1 MKKISERIIATAS
14 TFIFVFLGS
23 YLSILA
29 YGEIMAGT
37 NTQQLVTTGIML
49 TGVLGISLF
58 SIIFTVNSFRSYR
71 YEYGHWEIRGSDHR
85 LKLGGT
91 QDNLSESKV
100 WLVIFWRQLI
110 VGLIVLH
117 FLDSSDNQ
125 LFSGLIKHH
134 IPSPCFQTVL
144 P

>member
-14 TFIFVFLGS
+14 TLIFVFLGS

-37 NTQQLVTTGIML
+37 STQQLVTTGIML

-71 YEYGHWEIRGSDHR
+71 YEYGH
-85 LKLGGT
+85 
-91 QDNLSESKV
+91 
-100 WLVIFWRQLI
+100 
-110 VGLIVLH
+110 
-117 FLDSSDNQ
+117 
-125 LFSGLIKHH
+125 
-134 IPSPCFQTVL
+134 
-144 P
+144 